1 MFEISLSLIHEGTDL
16 HLIGGTTYSRAACE
30 SMNMSTTSQPSSPKM
45 SSLVRSG
52 QVQSNNVQASTS
64 VESSSG
70 QGSSGSSERGNSP
83 PAVENE
89 PGNRRKRSRMQYYN
103 LNGCLEC
110 EVKDAEIK
118 TLRRRIQMME
128 EVMAL
133 LNQKINALQQSSN
146 GMLFSPMVVPPVV
159 SQVMIPTTYPT
170 STTSIKTQVCLM
182 HKCNW

>member
-1 MFEISLSLIHEGTDL
+1 
-16 HLIGGTTYSRAACE
+16 
-30 SMNMSTTSQPSSPKM
+30 MSTTSQPSSPKTASLIRNSQLQGNTVHTSTTVGVE
-45 SSLVRSG
+45 SS
-52 QVQSNNVQASTS
+52 N
-64 VESSSG
+64 SSSG
-70 QGSSGSSERGNSP
+70 QGSSGSSDLGNSP
-83 PAVENE
+83 PAVEHE
-89 PGNRRKRSRMQYYN
+89 SGNRRKRSRMQYYN

-118 TLRRRIQMME
+118 TLRRRIQVME

-170 STTSIKTQVCLM
+170 STTSIKAQVCLM
-182 HKCNW
+182 QQ